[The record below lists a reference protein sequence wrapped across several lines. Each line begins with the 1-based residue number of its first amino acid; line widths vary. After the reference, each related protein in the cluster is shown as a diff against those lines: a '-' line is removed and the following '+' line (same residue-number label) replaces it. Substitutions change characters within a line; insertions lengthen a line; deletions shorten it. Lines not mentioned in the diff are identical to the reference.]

1 MLKQVLVVK
10 YRMIIDQKRGKNMY
24 NDNYTELLIKD
35 KTSETDVERKAL
47 FLIFSTDDL
56 FRKVTHLYDFK
67 EHSIKPESLE
77 NGEVDLSS
85 SSRKLVKVAYNLYNG
100 HYESDVLDTFAGLDD
115 QNADL
120 VIQAIKIRF
129 NLD

>member
-1 MLKQVLVVK
+1 MSTE
-10 YRMIIDQKRGKNMY
+10 
-24 NDNYTELLIKD
+24 NYTKLLIKD
-35 KTSETDVERKAL
+35 KTAETDVERKAL
-47 FLIFSTDDL
+47 FRILSNDDL

-85 SSRKLVKVAYNLYNG
+85 SSRKLVMAAFNLYNG
-100 HYESDVLDTFAGLDD
+100 HYKADLCDTFASLDD
-115 QNADL
+115 ENFDL

-129 NLD
+129 KQDE

>member
-1 MLKQVLVVK
+1 
-10 YRMIIDQKRGKNMY
+10 MY

-56 FRKVTHLYDFK
+56 YRKVTHLYDFK

-77 NGEVDLSS
+77 NGEVYLSS
-85 SSRKLVKVAYNLYNG
+85 SSRKLVMAAFNLYNG
-100 HYESDVLDTFAGLDD
+100 HYEADIFDTFAGLDD
-115 QNADL
+115 KNFNL

-129 NLD
+129 KQDE

>member
-1 MLKQVLVVK
+1 
-10 YRMIIDQKRGKNMY
+10 MY

-35 KTSETDVERKAL
+35 RTSETDVERKAL
-47 FLIFSTDDL
+47 LLIFSTDDL

-77 NGEVDLSS
+77 NGEVDLRS
-85 SSRKLVKVAYNLYNG
+85 SSRKLVMAAFNLYNG
-100 HYESDVLDTFAGLDD
+100 HYEADIFDTFAGLDD
-115 QNADL
+115 KNFNL

-129 NLD
+129 NKA

>member
-1 MLKQVLVVK
+1 M
-10 YRMIIDQKRGKNMY
+10 YTKNY
-24 NDNYTELLIKD
+24 IALLTKDNTA
-35 KTSETDVERKAL
+35 ETDVERKAL
-47 FLIFSTDDL
+47 FRIFSTDDL

-85 SSRKLVKVAYNLYNG
+85 SSRKLVMAAFNLYNG
-100 HYESDVLDTFAGLDD
+100 HYKADLCDTFASLDD
-115 QNADL
+115 ENFEL

-129 NLD
+129 KQDE

>member
-1 MLKQVLVVK
+1 MS
-10 YRMIIDQKRGKNMY
+10 
-24 NDNYTELLIKD
+24 NDNYRKLLNKD
-35 KTSETDVERKAL
+35 KTAESDVERRAL
-47 FLIFSTDDL
+47 FRIFSTDDL

-85 SSRKLVKVAYNLYNG
+85 SSRKLVLAAFNLYNG
-100 HYESDVLDTFAGLDD
+100 HYEADIFDTFAGLDD
-115 QNADL
+115 KNFNL

-129 NLD
+129 NKA

>member
-1 MLKQVLVVK
+1 MSKEN
-10 YRMIIDQKRGKNMY
+10 YRK
-24 NDNYTELLIKD
+24 LLIKD
-35 KTSETDVERKAL
+35 KTSDADVERKAL
-47 FLIFSTDDL
+47 FLIFSNDDL

-85 SSRKLVKVAYNLYNG
+85 SSRKLVLVAFNLYNG
-100 HYESDVLDTFAGLDD
+100 HYAAYICDTFDGLDD
-115 QNADL
+115 KNFNL

-129 NLD
+129 NKA